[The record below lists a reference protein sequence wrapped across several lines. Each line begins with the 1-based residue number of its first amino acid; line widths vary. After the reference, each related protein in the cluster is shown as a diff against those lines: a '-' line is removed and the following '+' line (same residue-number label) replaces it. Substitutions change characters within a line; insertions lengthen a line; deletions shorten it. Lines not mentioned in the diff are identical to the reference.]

1 MLSTSKIR
9 IKLENVLDLDII
21 TDLSPTEQITRAVQW
36 VSANTTQHNS
46 PHLASVYLNRGY
58 NCGPSC
64 SPPHHT
70 NIVKLCRDLKRT

>member
-46 PHLASVYLNRGY
+46 PHLALF
-58 NCGPSC
+58 
-64 SPPHHT
+64 
-70 NIVKLCRDLKRT
+70 I